1 METKFTNDYEK
12 LESVDFFDAMQCY
25 RISDQANQENVIKR
39 FEEVKDYIKENFV
52 PKTAMNSKAPEMF
65 EMLVKVRQAILS
77 DDYTRMLCESQSIK
91 QLLEEATEL

>member
-1 METKFTNDYEK
+1 METKFTNNYEK

-52 PKTAMNSKAPEMF
+52 PKTTMNSKAPEMF
-65 EMLVKVRQAILS
+65 EMLERILEFNVEDNPHIS
-77 DDYTRMLCESQSIK
+77 REIE
-91 QLLEEATEL
+91 QLLKEATEL